1 MGEEKNS
8 PQPGLSDLEII
19 DELVEFEVLGVP
31 IKAKMI
37 SGEEYADIMDQSS
50 NGQELNRALYGRL
63 LISTCVIEPKG
74 IDSRKLKAAAWAL
87 IVTGLED
94 ELGFSEVARKKFESR

>member
-31 IKAKMI
+31 IKAH
-37 SGEEYADIMDQSS
+37 
-50 NGQELNRALYGRL
+50 
-63 LISTCVIEPKG
+63 
-74 IDSRKLKAAAWAL
+74 AAALSLRESIPFGSITQVL
-87 IVTGLED
+87 INSLPYR
-94 ELGFSEVARKKFESR
+94 ARFNS